1 MTVITIHYIN
11 PIIEWLPHFSLQYP
25 FHGLQVRWL
34 TEESHSTME
43 WSDHELT
50 AKLVFLT
57 IAGNRTLFSVS
68 LAFSGDVFTGVLDGL
83 ITGNKLILF

>member
-1 MTVITIHYIN
+1 
-11 PIIEWLPHFSLQYP
+11 
-25 FHGLQVRWL
+25 
-34 TEESHSTME
+34 ME